1 MAPSAIDSSDQI
13 TTPPIPVL
21 KSSLEP
27 SDFRAELRE
36 KGFCVTKG
44 AIPKDRA
51 KDYQHKAHDWLL
63 SFGKGLK
70 LDDPQTWTES
80 NLPLTNKIRVYHG
93 YFVAHEKFMWDARME
108 HGFLDAFSRLWGTDE
123 LLVSFDCLNITLPNR
138 PDLPARKAWEHIDQS
153 PMKRGVHCVQ
163 GIINLSP
170 NGPEDEGLVVYPGSH
185 KLNDEFFDTHPDVA
199 LLPNN
204 KDVYLFSKEECEA
217 TIRIINL
224 SQERKGSLKFHGI
237 VGNKY
242 QAVRE
247 P

>member
-1 MAPSAIDSSDQI
+1 
-13 TTPPIPVL
+13 
-21 KSSLEP
+21 
-27 SDFRAELRE
+27 
-36 KGFCVTKG
+36 
-44 AIPKDRA
+44 
-51 KDYQHKAHDWLL
+51 
-63 SFGKGLK
+63 
-70 LDDPQTWTES
+70 
-80 NLPLTNKIRVYHG
+80 
-93 YFVAHEKFMWDARME
+93 MWDARME
-108 HGFLDAFSRLWGTDE
+108 HGVLNAFSRLWGTDE

-237 VGNKY
+237 VRNKY

-247 P
+247 PWLTSHPRPSILSVRNFSHIE